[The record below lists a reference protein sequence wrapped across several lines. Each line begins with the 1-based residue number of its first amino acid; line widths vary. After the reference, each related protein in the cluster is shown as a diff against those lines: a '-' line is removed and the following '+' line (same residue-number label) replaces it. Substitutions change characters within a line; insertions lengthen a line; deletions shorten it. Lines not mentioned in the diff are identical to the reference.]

1 MDKRLVLLAGVAAVA
16 LGLVLVPAASG
27 ARTIGVRETAQYEWH
42 AGDDFLA
49 AVNPA
54 FSPVVAMAGNGDT
67 VEIKAMGTLSL
78 MPRMATGGGTFVH
91 KAPDGTVRA
100 SGDIT
105 VLGLIMFRSYGSSP
119 DLPPTFEGG
128 LALLRVHVQPAAGGS
143 GFSAILVVDC
153 EIGNAPPG
161 HGEGVRLVVE
171 DVINF
176 NKMAG
181 GATLFINTS

>member
-1 MDKRLVLLAGVAAVA
+1 VGAVAAVV
-16 LGLVLVPAASG
+16 LGLVLAPAASA
-27 ARTIGVRETAQYEWH
+27 ARTIGLRETVTYEWH

-49 AVNPA
+49 AIDPSSSPA
-54 FSPVVAMAGNGDT
+54 IAMAANGDT
-67 VEIKAMGTLSL
+67 VEIKAMGTLSP
-78 MPRMATGGGTFVH
+78 MPRMASGGGTFVH

-105 VLGLIMFRSYGSSP
+105 VLGLVMFRSYGSSP
-119 DLPPTFEGG
+119 DLPPTFVGG

-143 GFSAILVVDC
+143 GFTATLVVDC

-161 HGEGVRLVVE
+161 HGEGVRLVVQ

-176 NKMAG
+176 NKKAG